1 MNAATPVVA
10 DTQVLIW
17 YVIEPD
23 RLTTEAVDA
32 LTAATDADQPIYVSA
47 YSLVELVYAVEKATN
62 PFTEND
68 RRAILEELDRDDTP
82 FEILPVS
89 AAIANR
95 VAGVPRTATA
105 DPGDR
110 IIAAAAEVFGL
121 PLVSA
126 DRHMP
131 STCRTQ
137 VIW

>member
-1 MNAATPVVA
+1 VSIATPVVA

>member
-23 RLTTEAVDA
+23 RLTTAAVDA
-32 LTAATDADQPIYVSA
+32 LNAATDVDQPIYVSA
-47 YSLVELVYAVEKATN
+47 YSLVELVYAVERATN
-62 PFTEND
+62 PFTEDD
-68 RRAILEELDRDDTP
+68 RRAILEELDSGDTP
-82 FEILPVS
+82 FEVLPLS

-110 IIAAAAEVFGL
+110 IIAAAAEEFEL